1 MGRLILTWLIALCA
15 FASPLATGPAL
26 AQEGASWWN
35 EEWPYRRAVTVDTS
49 PSGSNLAGTV
59 GRTLVLVRLHSGNFT
74 FTDSNDNGADL
85 RVVDADGKT
94 PLPFH
99 IERFDAK
106 NGLAAIWVSVPS
118 VNGGEKRQVYLYYGN
133 KSAPAGSDVPGSFDA
148 DTVAAYHF
156 GEAAGQQLKDL
167 TANGNNGQNGAPALE
182 ENGIIARAARF
193 SGSGEIIV
201 PASPSL
207 ASAAGAP
214 LSFTSWVKPEQ
225 LTGEQAIFARGSLI
239 VGIANGVPFALV
251 GEQRIDANAPVKAG
265 EWAHV
270 AFVADGQNLKLY
282 VNGVE
287 AGAAAGALPA
297 LDGPLSLGG
306 GAGRPF
312 FGQIDEARL
321 AKTARPAAMIMAFAS
336 AEGPGGKL
344 VKVADTAEHPS
355 EGGGNFFYVLGKVES
370 VDAFIIGVCLL
381 LLALSMAV
389 TVWKSRYLS
398 GAQKGDRAFSR
409 RYVAMHEQLVSLKNN
424 KDIGASEQAALAK
437 SPLARIFEMGID
449 ELGVRRAERGLVPLS
464 GASVEAMRSAIDAV
478 VVRENQKLDKWMV
491 VLSIAISG
499 GPFIGLF
506 GTVIG
511 VMNTFAG
518 VARAGDVNV
527 NAIAPGIAAAL
538 MATVAGL
545 LAAIPSL
552 FANNWLAGRIQLVAD
567 DMRVFADRLITR
579 LAEMQETQA
588 TPPVSPAPRKAA

>member
-15 FASPLATGPAL
+15 FATPAL
-26 AQEGASWWN
+26 AQESAGWWD

-49 PSGSNLAGTV
+49 PSGANLAGTV
-59 GRTLVLVRLHSGNFT
+59 GRTLLLVRLHSGNFT
-74 FTDSNDNGADL
+74 FTDSMDNGADL
-85 RVVDADGKT
+85 RIVDSDGKT

-118 VNGGEKRQVYLYYGN
+118 VSGGEKRQVWLYFGN
-133 KSAPAGSDVPGSFDA
+133 KSAPAGSDIAGSFDP

-156 GEAAGQQLKDL
+156 GEAAGQPLKDL
-167 TANGNNGQNGAPALE
+167 TANGNNGQNGVPGLT
-182 ENGIIARAARF
+182 ENGIIARSAKF
-193 SGSGEIIV
+193 NGQSEISIA
-201 PASPSL
+201 ASPSL
-207 ASAAGAP
+207 SFAAGAP
-214 LSFTSWVKPEQ
+214 FTFTGWVKPGQ
-225 LTGEQAIFARGSLI
+225 AAGEQAVFGHGPLV

-251 GEQRIDANAPVKAG
+251 GGQRLNANAPVKAG
-265 EWAHV
+265 EWSHL
-270 AFVADGQNLKLY
+270 AFVADGQNLRLY

-287 AGAAAGALPA
+287 AAAAAGALPSLA
-297 LDGPLSLGG
+297 GPVSVG
-306 GAGRPF
+306 GAAGRF
-312 FGQIDEARL
+312 FSGEMDEIRL
-321 AKTARPAAMIMAFAS
+321 AKTARPAGMIRAFAQ
-336 AEGPGGKL
+336 AEGPAGKL
-344 VKVADTAEHPS
+344 VKVAETAEHPS

-370 VDAFIIGVCLL
+370 VDAFIIGVCLVL
-381 LLALSMAV
+381 MVLSMAV
-389 TVWKSRYLS
+389 TVWKSRYL
-398 GAQKGDRAFSR
+398 GAAQKGDRAFSR
-409 RYVAMHEQLVSLKNN
+409 RYVAMHEQLASLKDN
-424 KDIGASEQAALAK
+424 KDIGAAERAALTE

-449 ELGVRRAERGLVPLS
+449 ELGVRRQERGLVPLS

-491 VLSIAISG
+491 ILSIAISG

-552 FANNWLAGRIQLVAD
+552 FANNWLAGRIQLLSD

-588 TPPVSPAPRKAA
+588 MPPVSPAPRQAA